1 MDNLIAKLY
10 KSTKTVL
17 SNKDLALIWEENNK
31 DKLKNKISYYVKK
44 GVLIRL
50 TRNIFAKNNKFNV
63 KELATSLYTPSYIS
77 FETVLRENGVI
88 FQHYE
93 SIFVAYRKAKTMTI
107 LEHKITFRKLKDI
120 VLFNPTG
127 ILNKENYSI
136 ATLERAFLDMI
147 YLFPNY
153 YFDNLEPIN
162 WRKCQELVGIYK
174 NNELKKRL
182 QEYIKKY
189 DK

>member
-1 MDNLIAKLY
+1 
-10 KSTKTVL
+10 
-17 SNKDLALIWEENNK
+17 
-31 DKLKNKISYYVKK
+31 
-44 GVLIRL
+44 
-50 TRNIFAKNNKFNV
+50 
-63 KELATSLYTPSYIS
+63 
-77 FETVLRENGVI
+77 VLRENGVI

-93 SIFVAYRKAKTMTI
+93 SIFVAYRKTKTMTI

-127 ILNKENYSI
+127 ILRKENYSI

-153 YFDNLEPIN
+153 YFDNLQPIN
-162 WRKCQELVGIYK
+162 WLKCEELVKIYK
-174 NNELKKRL
+174 NNQLKKRL
-182 QEYIKKY
+182 QSYRKKY